1 MAAYRWVYDSRHLQ
15 AVKNWDQLRNPTL
28 GNEYGLY
35 LLAIGLLV
43 ACDMGDYVSCT
54 AKEFWKSIQ
63 NWQSRRHQ
71 FGEHGQS
78 AA

>member
-28 GNEYGLY
+28 GDDYGLY
-35 LLAIGLLV
+35 LSAIGLLV

-54 AKEFWKSIQ
+54 AKEF
-63 NWQSRRHQ
+63 
-71 FGEHGQS
+71 
-78 AA
+78 